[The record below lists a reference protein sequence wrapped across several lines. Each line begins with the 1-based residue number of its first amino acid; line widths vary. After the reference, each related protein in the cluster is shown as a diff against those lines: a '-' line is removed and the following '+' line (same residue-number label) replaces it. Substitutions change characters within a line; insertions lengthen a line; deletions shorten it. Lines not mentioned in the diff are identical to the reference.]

1 MEFLNC
7 PILPDQFQ
15 LVLAKVPESKINL
28 YNPFVFSKHFPKRDV
43 DSLSLR
49 RVVEHHVV
57 IGATTEILGHSNWYY
72 EHDSGGRPVLFE
84 NGDQSDKRVSI
95 SHMQCP
101 EGSSYAAVILAQV
114 DHNIGVDIVYTDDD
128 RLDRIATRTMSENEI
143 KNGRLPEIWA
153 IKEAVFK
160 AYGPGVDFKNDII
173 VKTPI
178 ENSKANVRFKDKEK
192 NWMVQDVNC
201 LTLALGPF

>member
-1 MEFLNC
+1 MN
-7 PILPDQFQ
+7 I
-15 LVLAKVPESKINL
+15 
-28 YNPFVFSKHFPKRDV
+28 Y
-43 DSLSLR
+43 

-95 SHMQCP
+95 SHIQCP

-128 RLDRIATRTMSENEI
+128 RLDRIATRTMSEDEI

-160 AYGPGVDFKNDII
+160 AYGPGVDFKNDIV

-178 ENSKANVRFKDKEK
+178 ENSKANVRFKDEEKELDGARCK
-192 NWMVQDVNC
+192 LFNASTRPFLVRASTKQ
-201 LTLALGPF
+201 TLYKPTRKPDEVPLFVIIKM